1 MRQVTVYT
9 TYKEYSHF
17 LELAKNLHY
26 VKKIETD
33 GEPTKEEILDNI
45 KTIKNLQATETQK
58 RDFKTFVTLFKN
70 LLVQLDFHFIMVVL
84 LRFEVNFLMFN
95 NINYFLNFPF

>member
-9 TYKEYSHF
+9 TDREYSHF

-33 GEPTKEEILDNI
+33 DEPSKEEIVGNLKRGFEEMRLI
-45 KTIKNLQATETQK
+45 KKGKLKTTSLK
-58 RDFKTFVTLFKN
+58 DFLHE
-70 LLVQLDFHFIMVVL
+70 L
-84 LRFEVNFLMFN
+84 
-95 NINYFLNFPF
+95 